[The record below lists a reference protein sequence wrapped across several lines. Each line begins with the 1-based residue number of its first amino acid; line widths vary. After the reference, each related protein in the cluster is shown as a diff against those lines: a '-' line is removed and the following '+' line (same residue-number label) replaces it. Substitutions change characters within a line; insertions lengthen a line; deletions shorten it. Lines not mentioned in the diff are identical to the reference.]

1 MEIVL
6 SDISVGN
13 FKKLNMCI
21 FDAKVTAIIGDN
33 ASGKSIIGEVLSTLR
48 KPDSGKFIID
58 KNVLD
63 LKRQDVDY
71 NRLRFDIGY
80 VIQNTDITFFE
91 RTVEEHMAYQLS
103 VYNYKKSKKR
113 IIDSLKMVGLDSS
126 FINRKIKTLS
136 DSERF
141 KVALATTLSINPK
154 VLVLDDPTCFLD
166 ESKKDNLYK
175 LIKLM
180 RLKYNK
186 TIVILSNDTDF
197 ILRVADYIYA
207 INNNKILI
215 HGNKYDVLTS
225 SKLKNT
231 NINIPDIIKFQKLF
245 EHKIRI
251 KLEYRDNVN
260 DLIKDIYYYVEKKSG
275 GMK

>member
-21 FDAKVTAIIGDN
+21 FDAKVTTIIGDN

-48 KPDSGKFIID
+48 KPNNGKFIID

-80 VIQNTDITFFE
+80 VVQNTDITFFE
-91 RTVEEHMAYQLS
+91 RTVEEHMVYQLS
-103 VYNYKKSKKR
+103 IYNYKKTKKR
-113 IIDSLKMVGLDSS
+113 IMDSLKMVGLDSS

-141 KVALATTLSINPK
+141 MVALATTLSINPK

-180 RLKYNK
+180 KLKYNK

-197 ILRVADYIYA
+197 ILRVADYIYV

-231 NINIPDIIKFQKLF
+231 NINIPDIIKFQKMF
-245 EHKIRI
+245 ENKTKI

-275 GMK
+275 GKK

>member
-13 FKKLNMCI
+13 LRKLNMCI
-21 FDAKVTAIIGDN
+21 FDAKVTTIIGDN

-48 KPDSGKFIID
+48 KPDNGKFIID

-80 VIQNTDITFFE
+80 VVQNTDITFFE
-91 RTVEEHMAYQLS
+91 RTVEGHMVYQLS
-103 VYNYKKSKKR
+103 IYNYKKTKKR
-113 IIDSLKMVGLDSS
+113 IMDSLKMVGLDSS

-141 KVALATTLSINPK
+141 MVALATTLSINPK

-180 RLKYNK
+180 KLKYNK

-197 ILRVADYIYA
+197 ILRVADYIYV

-231 NINIPDIIKFQKLF
+231 NINIPDIIKFQKMF
-245 EHKIRI
+245 ENKTKI

-275 GMK
+275 GKK

>member
-13 FKKLNMCI
+13 FRKLNMCI
-21 FDAKVTAIIGDN
+21 FDAKVTTIIGDN

-48 KPDSGKFIID
+48 KPNNGKFIID

-80 VIQNTDITFFE
+80 VVQNTDITFFE
-91 RTVEEHMAYQLS
+91 RTVEGHMVYQLS
-103 VYNYKKSKKR
+103 IYNYKKTKKR
-113 IIDSLKMVGLDSS
+113 IMDSLKMVGLDSS

-141 KVALATTLSINPK
+141 MVALATTLSINPK

-180 RLKYNK
+180 KLKYNK

-197 ILRVADYIYA
+197 ILRVADYIYV

-231 NINIPDIIKFQKLF
+231 NINIPDIIKFQKMF
-245 EHKIRI
+245 ENKTKI

-275 GMK
+275 GKK

>member
-91 RTVEEHMAYQLS
+91 RTVEGHMVYQLS
-103 VYNYKKSKKR
+103 IYNYKKTKKR
-113 IIDSLKMVGLDSS
+113 IMDSLKMVGLDSS

-141 KVALATTLSINPK
+141 MVALATTLSINPK
-154 VLVLDDPTCFLD
+154 VLVLDDP
-166 ESKKDNLYK
+166 
-175 LIKLM
+175 
-180 RLKYNK
+180 
-186 TIVILSNDTDF
+186 ILSSKYKSVTGS
-197 ILRVADYIYA
+197 
-207 INNNKILI
+207 INLA
-215 HGNKYDVLTS
+215 YMS
-225 SKLKNT
+225 
-231 NINIPDIIKFQKLF
+231 
-245 EHKIRI
+245 
-251 KLEYRDNVN
+251 
-260 DLIKDIYYYVEKKSG
+260 
-275 GMK
+275 

>member
-21 FDAKVTAIIGDN
+21 FDAKVTTIIGDN

-48 KPDSGKFIID
+48 KPDNGKFIID

-80 VIQNTDITFFE
+80 VVQNTDITFFE
-91 RTVEEHMAYQLS
+91 RTVEGHMVYQLS
-103 VYNYKKSKKR
+103 IYNYKKTKKR
-113 IIDSLKMVGLDSS
+113 IMDSLKMVGLDSS

-141 KVALATTLSINPK
+141 MVALATTLSINPK

-180 RLKYNK
+180 KLKYNK

-197 ILRVADYIYA
+197 ILRVADYIYV

-231 NINIPDIIKFQKLF
+231 NINIPDIIKFQKMF
-245 EHKIRI
+245 ENKTKI

-275 GMK
+275 GKK

>member
-48 KPDSGKFIID
+48 KPDNGKFIID

-80 VIQNTDITFFE
+80 VVQNTDITFFE
-91 RTVEEHMAYQLS
+91 RTVEEHMVYQLS
-103 VYNYKKSKKR
+103 IYNYKKSKKR

-141 KVALATTLSINPK
+141 MVALATTLSINPK

-180 RLKYNK
+180 KLKYNK

-197 ILRVADYIYA
+197 ILRVADYFYV

-231 NINIPDIIKFQKLF
+231 NINIPDIIKFQKMF
-245 EHKIRI
+245 ENKTKI

-275 GMK
+275 GKK

>member
-48 KPDSGKFIID
+48 KPDNGKFIID

-80 VIQNTDITFFE
+80 VVQNTDITFFE
-91 RTVEEHMAYQLS
+91 RTVEEHMVYQLS
-103 VYNYKKSKKR
+103 IYNYKKSKKR

-141 KVALATTLSINPK
+141 MVALATTLSINPK

-180 RLKYNK
+180 KLKYNK

-197 ILRVADYIYA
+197 ILRVADYIYV

-225 SKLKNT
+225 NKLDST
-231 NINIPDIIKFQKLF
+231 NISIPDIIKFQKIF
-245 EHKIRI
+245 VNKTKI

-275 GMK
+275 GKK

>member
-21 FDAKVTAIIGDN
+21 FDAKVTTIIGDN

-48 KPDSGKFIID
+48 KPNNGKFIID

-80 VIQNTDITFFE
+80 VVQNTDITFFE

-103 VYNYKKSKKR
+103 IYNYKKTKKR
-113 IIDSLKMVGLDSS
+113 IMDSLKMVGLDSS

-141 KVALATTLSINPK
+141 MVALATTLSINPK

-180 RLKYNK
+180 KLKYNK

-197 ILRVADYIYA
+197 ILRVADYIYV

-231 NINIPDIIKFQKLF
+231 NINIPDIIKFQKMF
-245 EHKIRI
+245 ENKTKI

-275 GMK
+275 GKK

>member
-13 FKKLNMCI
+13 FRKLNMCI
-21 FDAKVTAIIGDN
+21 FDAKVTTIIGDN

-48 KPDSGKFIID
+48 KPNNGKFIID

-80 VIQNTDITFFE
+80 VVQNTDITFFE
-91 RTVEEHMAYQLS
+91 RTVEGHMVYQLS
-103 VYNYKKSKKR
+103 IYNYKKTKKR
-113 IIDSLKMVGLDSS
+113 IMDSLKMVGLDSS

-141 KVALATTLSINPK
+141 MVALATTLSINPK

-180 RLKYNK
+180 KLKYNK

-197 ILRVADYIYA
+197 ILRVADYIYV

-231 NINIPDIIKFQKLF
+231 NINIPDIIKFQKMF
-245 EHKIRI
+245 ENKTKI

>member
-48 KPDSGKFIID
+48 KPDNGKFIID

-80 VIQNTDITFFE
+80 VVQNTDITFFE
-91 RTVEEHMAYQLS
+91 RTVEEHMVYQLS
-103 VYNYKKSKKR
+103 IYNYKKSKKR

-141 KVALATTLSINPK
+141 MVALATTLSINPK

-180 RLKYNK
+180 KLKYNK

-197 ILRVADYIYA
+197 ILRVTDYIYV

-231 NINIPDIIKFQKLF
+231 NINIPDIIKFQKMF
-245 EHKIRI
+245 ENKTKI

-275 GMK
+275 GKK

>member
-21 FDAKVTAIIGDN
+21 FDAKVTTIIGDN

-48 KPDSGKFIID
+48 KPNNGKFIID

-80 VIQNTDITFFE
+80 VVQNTDITFFE
-91 RTVEEHMAYQLS
+91 RTVEGHMVYQLS
-103 VYNYKKSKKR
+103 IYNYKKTKKR
-113 IIDSLKMVGLDSS
+113 IMDSLKMVGLDSS

-141 KVALATTLSINPK
+141 MVALATTLSINPK

-180 RLKYNK
+180 KLKYNK

-197 ILRVADYIYA
+197 ILRVADYIYV

-231 NINIPDIIKFQKLF
+231 NINIPDIIKFQKMF
-245 EHKIRI
+245 ENKTKI

-275 GMK
+275 GKK

>member
-21 FDAKVTAIIGDN
+21 FDAKVTTIIGDN

-48 KPDSGKFIID
+48 KPNNGKFIID

-63 LKRQDVDY
+63 LKKQDVDY

-80 VIQNTDITFFE
+80 VVQNTDITFFE
-91 RTVEEHMAYQLS
+91 RTVEGHMVYQLS
-103 VYNYKKSKKR
+103 IYNYKKTKKR
-113 IIDSLKMVGLDSS
+113 IMDSLKMVGLDSS

-141 KVALATTLSINPK
+141 MVALATTLSINPK

-180 RLKYNK
+180 KLKYNK

-197 ILRVADYIYA
+197 ILRVADYIYV

-231 NINIPDIIKFQKLF
+231 NINIPDIIKFQKMF
-245 EHKIRI
+245 ENKTKI

-275 GMK
+275 GKK

>member
-6 SDISVGN
+6 SDISVGD

-48 KPDSGKFIID
+48 KPNNGKFIID

-80 VIQNTDITFFE
+80 VVQNTDITFFE

-141 KVALATTLSINPK
+141 MVALATTLSINPK

-180 RLKYNK
+180 KLKYNK

-197 ILRVADYIYA
+197 ILRVADYIYVL
-207 INNNKILI
+207 NNNKILI

-231 NINIPDIIKFQKLF
+231 NINIPYIIKFQKMF
-245 EHKIRI
+245 ENKTKI
-251 KLEYRDNVN
+251 KLEYMDNVN

-275 GMK
+275 GKK

>member
-48 KPDSGKFIID
+48 KPDNGKFIID

-91 RTVEEHMAYQLS
+91 RTVEEHMVYQLS

-141 KVALATTLSINPK
+141 MVALATTLSINPK

-180 RLKYNK
+180 KLKYNK
-186 TIVILSNDTDF
+186 TIVILSNDTEF
-197 ILRVADYIYA
+197 ILRVADYIYV

-225 SKLKNT
+225 NKLDST
-231 NINIPDIIKFQKLF
+231 NISIPDIIKFQKMF
-245 EHKIRI
+245 ENKTKI

-260 DLIKDIYYYVEKKSG
+260 DLIKDLYYYVEKKSG
-275 GMK
+275 GKK

>member
-48 KPDSGKFIID
+48 KPDNGKFIID

-80 VIQNTDITFFE
+80 VVQNTDITFFE

-141 KVALATTLSINPK
+141 MVALATTLSINPK

-166 ESKKDNLYK
+166 ESKKGNLYK

-180 RLKYNK
+180 KLKYNK

-197 ILRVADYIYA
+197 ILRVADYIYVL
-207 INNNKILI
+207 NNNKILI

-231 NINIPDIIKFQKLF
+231 NINIPDIIKFQKMF
-245 EHKIRI
+245 ENKTKI
-251 KLEYRDNVN
+251 KLEYRNNVN

-275 GMK
+275 GKK

>member
-21 FDAKVTAIIGDN
+21 FDAKVTTIIGDN

-48 KPDSGKFIID
+48 KPNNGKFIID

-71 NRLRFDIGY
+71 NRLRFDVGY
-80 VIQNTDITFFE
+80 VVQNTDITFFE
-91 RTVEEHMAYQLS
+91 RTVEGHMVYQLS
-103 VYNYKKSKKR
+103 IYNYKKTKKR
-113 IIDSLKMVGLDSS
+113 IMDSLKMVGLDSS

-141 KVALATTLSINPK
+141 MVALATTLSINPK

-180 RLKYNK
+180 KIKYNK

-197 ILRVADYIYA
+197 ILRVADYIYV
-207 INNNKILI
+207 INNNKILV

-231 NINIPDIIKFQKLF
+231 NINIPDIIKFQKMF
-245 EHKIRI
+245 ENKTKI

-275 GMK
+275 GKK

>member
-6 SDISVGN
+6 SDISIGS

-103 VYNYKKSKKR
+103 VYNYKNVITDTALNVVNSYSVALLHSLGVDRITLSYELNTSQIKDIVDSYHKRYKKHPNLEVVVCSYPEVMVCKYKLNGDYLKDR
-113 IIDSLKMVGLDSS
+113 FNNLFRIKIIDDYMYIYHYKK
-126 FINRKIKTLS
+126 INIKE
-136 DSERF
+136 D
-141 KVALATTLSINPK
+141 
-154 VLVLDDPTCFLD
+154 
-166 ESKKDNLYK
+166 LYK
-175 LIKLM
+175 LG
-180 RLKYNK
+180 
-186 TIVILSNDTDF
+186 
-197 ILRVADYIYA
+197 
-207 INNNKILI
+207 IN
-215 HGNKYDVLTS
+215 
-225 SKLKNT
+225 
-231 NINIPDIIKFQKLF
+231 
-245 EHKIRI
+245 
-251 KLEYRDNVN
+251 
-260 DLIKDIYYYVEKKSG
+260 
-275 GMK
+275 